1 VLQTAFDS
9 HYGGTVE
16 AHSREIQTVAVIGAG
31 PGGLRLVA
39 NLGLRGYRLR
49 LHDINDAKLA
59 DVRARG
65 GIEVE
70 GTPGGFAPLELAT
83 TDIGAS
89 VEGADLIIV
98 VSGGNTQPAVARALA
113 PLIKD
118 GQTILLIQGNTGGAL
133 IVRRELDRA
142 GCRAHIGL
150 AETDTYPYAMRQ
162 LAPAVMRQTTQ
173 KRWLQIAGFPGSAS
187 VALHARISPLFPQA
201 VAAPDIL
208 HTGLTNMNA
217 VLHVANC
224 VANAARIERGGGHL
238 FYGEGVTPAVARY
251 YAAID
256 AERMAIAAA
265 LGVKIPNLVD
275 WIERAYGVREADL
288 VATFARLTYDADGP
302 YVVNKAA
309 GTLDH
314 KYVTEDVPTGLIP
327 LQELA
332 AATGTPT
339 PAIDALVAVVKVML
353 GRSFDAE
360 ARTLARM
367 GLAGLNAD
375 RIRTVV
381 RDGFS
386 SG

>member
-1 VLQTAFDS
+1 
-9 HYGGTVE
+9 
-16 AHSREIQTVAVIGAG
+16 
-31 PGGLRLVA
+31 
-39 NLGLRGYRLR
+39 
-49 LHDINDAKLA
+49 
-59 DVRARG
+59 
-65 GIEVE
+65 
-70 GTPGGFAPLELAT
+70 
-83 TDIGAS
+83 
-89 VEGADLIIV
+89 
-98 VSGGNTQPAVARALA
+98 
-113 PLIKD
+113 
-118 GQTILLIQGNTGGAL
+118 
-133 IVRRELDRA
+133 VRRELDRA
-142 GCRAHIGL
+142 GCRADIGL

-162 LAPAVMRQTTQ
+162 LAPTVMRQTTQ
-173 KRWLQIAGFPGSAS
+173 KRWLQIAAFPGNES

-224 VANAARIERGGGHL
+224 VANAARIERGGGHM

-288 VATFARLTYDADGP
+288 VAAFARLTYDADGP

-332 AATGTPT
+332 AATGTPS
-339 PAIDALVAVVKVML
+339 PAIDALVEVVRVML
-353 GRSFDAE
+353 GRSFEVE

-367 GLAGLNAD
+367 GLAGMNA
-375 RIRTVV
+375 RQIRAVV
-381 RDGFS
+381 RDGF
-386 SG
+386 GE